1 MRLSATQSRLYRLAD
16 HDAKMVVAD
25 GPVRSGKTMA
35 GLWGFLAYC
44 QQTFTGG
51 LAVIAVQSLDV
62 WRGTIQSE
70 VVRWGALTGARVDF
84 QDNRFKVTT
93 RRNGVTA
100 TNTYNRVVA
109 NNVAAV
115 GRIQGLTLCG
125 AFVTEAAKM
134 DEEFIVEL
142 TFRALTVPQA
152 KIVLDCNPEGRFH
165 WLKVDWIDRAD
176 DRGLLHL
183 PFQIADN
190 PAVSPAD
197 WDELLRTTPP
207 GHVARRKL
215 YGEWCDPS
223 GLVWD
228 VETPQSVGQPP
239 DGEPTRLDVA
249 IDSASSSV
257 THALLVGRYAKAFW
271 VLDEWRHDAN
281 ATGAMAPAD
290 QVASIA
296 AKFAKW
302 GTVTNWVADSA
313 DGHFNVALR
322 QLRYERR
329 IAGTVNK
336 SDKRVKEG
344 LDQVS
349 WLLHRR
355 RLRISAACSGLLRDI
370 GGYSWDPLA
379 AARGE
384 DKPVKADDHGCDAL
398 RYWSMMNAAARRPRA
413 VRRGSRHGVR
423 TH

>member
-1 MRLSATQSRLYRLAD
+1 MRLSATQSRLYDLSA
-16 HDAKMVVAD
+16 HDSKMVVAD

-35 GLWGFLAYC
+35 GLWGFLTYT
-44 QQTFTGG
+44 QRTFTGG
-51 LAVIAVQSLDV
+51 LAVVAVQSRDV
-62 WRGTIQSE
+62 WSGTIRTE
-70 VVRWGALTGARVDF
+70 VTRWASAVGAKVDF
-84 QDNRFKVTT
+84 LDHSFKVST
-93 RRNGVTA
+93 RLNGRRH

-134 DEEFIVEL
+134 EEEFIVEL
-142 TFRALTVPQA
+142 TFRALTVPEA

-165 WLKVDWIDRAD
+165 WLKVDWIDRAE

-183 PFQIADN
+183 PFRIADN

-197 WDELLRTTPP
+197 WDDLVRTTPP

-228 VETPQSVGQPP
+228 VETPGTVGQPP
-239 DGEPTRLDVA
+239 EGDPTRLDVA
-249 IDSASSSV
+249 VDSASSSV

-281 ATGAMAPAD
+281 ASGALSPAD
-290 QVASIA
+290 QLDSLRS
-296 AKFAKW
+296 KFSKW

-322 QLRYERR
+322 QLRREGR
-329 IAGTVNK
+329 IGGTVNR

-344 LDQVS
+344 LDMVS

-355 RLRISAACSGLLRDI
+355 RLRISGQCSGLLRDI

-379 AARGE
+379 AQQGE
-384 DKPVKADDHGCDAL
+384 DKPVKRDDHGCDAL
-398 RYWSMMNAAARRPRA
+398 RYWAMMNAAARRPR
-413 VRRGSRHGVR
+413 VTRRSGNGIQAH
-423 TH
+423 